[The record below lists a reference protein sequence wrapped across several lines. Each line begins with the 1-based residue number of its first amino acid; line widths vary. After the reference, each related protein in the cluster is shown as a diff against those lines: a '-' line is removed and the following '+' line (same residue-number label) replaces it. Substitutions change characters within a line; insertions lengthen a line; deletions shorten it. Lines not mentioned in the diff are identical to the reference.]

1 MQGAMMGGLGL
12 LRIPEVQA
20 ELKMT
25 QPQIAKLD
33 DAQQT
38 VRQAMQEAFQG
49 GRQSMSPEEL
59 EKAMAKVQE
68 IQLKAVSDIL
78 DQNQLKRFKQLEL
91 QRAGASALLQP
102 AVAKELGLTDEQK
115 AKLRE
120 LRQQQMNEMRSM
132 FQNAGGMRNMTQEER
147 QQRMKQMQDLR
158 KKNDEAMLNVLTA
171 EQKAKWTSM
180 VGKPFKFPEMGPGV
194 FGGRQRNRPGGGPGG
209 PGGNPPAQ

>member
-1 MQGAMMGGLGL
+1 MRRVSASLAMAAVLLTATVAMAQGPGGPGGQRRTGGFGMQGAMMGGLGL

-102 AVAKELGLTDEQK
+102 A
-115 AKLRE
+115 
-120 LRQQQMNEMRSM
+120 
-132 FQNAGGMRNMTQEER
+132 
-147 QQRMKQMQDLR
+147 
-158 KKNDEAMLNVLTA
+158 
-171 EQKAKWTSM
+171 
-180 VGKPFKFPEMGPGV
+180 
-194 FGGRQRNRPGGGPGG
+194 
-209 PGGNPPAQ
+209 